1 MQGWNHQMQAKEQLA
16 KTHCQLSTS
25 RLSLFGRRRWVCPM
39 SSACGVIGLWAKSSQ
54 RLLVALSLQR
64 PEAPSSAAKGERERE
79 RELED
84 PATGKA
90 SALAFASKASAEASA
105 C

>member
-1 MQGWNHQMQAKEQLA
+1 MEPSDAGKGAVGKDTLSVEHQSSK
-16 KTHCQLSTS
+16 
-25 RLSLFGRRRWVCPM
+25 SLWSSSLGM
-39 SSACGVIGLWAKSSQ
+39 SNVIACGVIGLWAKSSQ
-54 RLLVALSLQR
+54 RLEALSSQR
-64 PEAPSSAAKGERERE
+64 PEAPSSAAKGE